1 MIDAPDG
8 TIEVKSPV
16 EALRDEDGVFEVSSP
31 YGHVFQVTC
40 RRGGRMDVRELNEP
54 KHGKVPDRIL
64 WRIRRINR
72 DVAGSVI
79 AEGSKLRSN

>member
-1 MIDAPDG
+1 MLDAADG
-8 TIEVKSPV
+8 TAEVKSPV

-40 RRGGRMDVRELNEP
+40 RRGGRMDVRELIVP
-54 KHGKVPDRIL
+54 KQAKVPERIL

-72 DVAGSVI
+72 DVA
-79 AEGSKLRSN
+79 

>member
-1 MIDAPDG
+1 MIDAADG
-8 TIEVKSPV
+8 TVEVKSPV

-40 RRGGRMDVRELNEP
+40 RRGGRMDVREITEP
-54 KHGKVPDRIL
+54 KPAKVPERIL

-72 DVAGSVI
+72 DVA
-79 AEGSKLRSN
+79 